1 MKTHTLATPFLAA
14 CMLAA
19 ASANVTVG
27 TDRPDPSSGSPG
39 TDPVY
44 VDSAGL
50 RYLESWP
57 VQVQLEVRGSLPT
70 PCHQPVAEVQD
81 LGDSVDVMLWSVA
94 DPEVACIAVL
104 EPFELVIDLGS
115 YTAADKPVLLN
126 GEVVAQMVVG
136 GGPSAPALTGGGW
149 SFGMCLGY
157 CAADLRL
164 DGDDVVVSGR
174 DREEATPLYENQ
186 GTLSE
191 QGREQLDE
199 ALSGLV
205 AGELDPVYGCPDCA
219 DGGAAYLE
227 VALDGTSLRVEMEFG
242 DPPPALADLYATTM
256 ALIDALETCTET
268 PLLDVAEGCVPY
280 QR

>member
-1 MKTHTLATPFLAA
+1 
-14 CMLAA
+14 
-19 ASANVTVG
+19 
-27 TDRPDPSSGSPG
+27 
-39 TDPVY
+39 
-44 VDSAGL
+44 
-50 RYLESWP
+50 
-57 VQVQLEVRGSLPT
+57 
-70 PCHQPVAEVQD
+70 
-81 LGDSVDVMLWSVA
+81 
-94 DPEVACIAVL
+94 
-104 EPFELVIDLGS
+104 
-115 YTAADKPVLLN
+115 
-126 GEVVAQMVVG
+126 
-136 GGPSAPALTGGGW
+136 
-149 SFGMCLGY
+149 
-157 CAADLRL
+157 
-164 DGDDVVVSGR
+164 
-174 DREEATPLYENQ
+174 LYENQ